1 MDKYMIGCMSGMT
14 ATLCVQPIDYLKV
27 TCQLN
32 PHISKFELTKKLY
45 NINGIRSFYKGINI
59 ALLRQSVYGTIR
71 LGMFQDLKDN
81 YKINPIT
88 YAFIAS
94 IIGNII
100 NNPIDYLLV
109 KKQTEQNFS
118 IINTIKNEKLNIL
131 LFTGLKYNL
140 LRAISINIGF
150 GSKTIYEEN
159 LKKYSDNNIIIKPI
173 SILTA
178 GITSA
183 VISMPFDVMRTYS
196 QKNISF
202 KNDLI
207 FCENNKKSFYISA
220 LKKLYHSFPVYFMRI
235 TPHSIISLTCIDLY
249 NFIYNKYIK

>member
-14 ATLCVQPIDYLKV
+14 ATLCVQPIDYVKV
-27 TCQLN
+27 SCQLN

-71 LGMFQDLKDN
+71 LGMYQDLKDN
-81 YKINPIT
+81 YKVNPIT
-88 YAFIAS
+88 SAVIAA
-94 IIGNII
+94 IIGTII

-150 GSKTIYEEN
+150 GSKTVYEEY
-159 LKKYSDNNIIIKPI
+159 LKNYSNSNIVKPI
-173 SILTA
+173 SILSA

-183 VISMPFDVMRTYS
+183 IISMPFDVMRTYS

>member
-14 ATLCVQPIDYLKV
+14 ATLCVQPIDYIKV

-32 PHISKFELTKKLY
+32 SNISKFELTKKLY
-45 NINGIRSFYKGINI
+45 NLNGIRSFYKGINI

-81 YKINPIT
+81 YKINPI
-88 YAFIAS
+88 ASAVIAAT
-94 IIGNII
+94 IGTII
-100 NNPIDYLLV
+100 NNPIDYLLI

-150 GSKTIYEEN
+150 GSKTIYEEY
-159 LKKYSDNNIIIKPI
+159 LKKYNNNNNIIKPI
-173 SILTA
+173 SILSA
-178 GITSA
+178 SITSA
-183 VISMPFDVMRTYS
+183 IISMPFDVMRTYS

-202 KNDLI
+202 KNDII
-207 FCENNKKSFYISA
+207 FCEHNKKSFYIAA

-235 TPHSIISLTCIDLY
+235 APHSIISLTCLDLY
-249 NFIYNKYIK
+249 NNIYNKYIK

>member
-1 MDKYMIGCMSGMT
+1 MD
-14 ATLCVQPIDYLKV
+14 
-27 TCQLN
+27 
-32 PHISKFELTKKLY
+32 
-45 NINGIRSFYKGINI
+45 
-59 ALLRQSVYGTIR
+59 LL
-71 LGMFQDLKDN
+71 L
-81 YKINPIT
+81 
-88 YAFIAS
+88 
-94 IIGNII
+94 
-100 NNPIDYLLV
+100 

-131 LFTGLKYNL
+131 LFSGLKYNL

-202 KNDLI
+202 KKDLI
-207 FCENNKKSFYISA
+207 YCENNKKSFYISA

-235 TPHSIISLTCIDLY
+235 TPHSLISLTCIDLY